1 MSKQR
6 APSAG
11 LSSRTAYQRLL
22 LFVKPC
28 GCAGVIGVD
37 LFGMSRVLLA
47 TWLAPGA
54 RARLARLPFV
64 GR

>member
-28 GCAGVIGVD
+28 GYAGVIGVG

-47 TWLAPGA
+47 RWFGPGA
-54 RARLARLPFV
+54 GAHLARLPFV

>member
-22 LFVKPC
+22 LFVKLC
-28 GCAGVIGVD
+28 GYAGVIGVD
-37 LFGMSRVLLA
+37 RFGLSRVLPV
-47 TWLAPGA
+47 TWHTPGA
-54 RARLARLPFV
+54 GAHLARLPFV